1 MPNTIMEDYCM
12 EIREYEY
19 QGEKGILL
27 KDRDTMTNVFL
38 NNKELYELIVFLFEN
53 EVIEQYHPFDIR
65 I

>member
-27 KDRDTMTNVFL
+27 KDRSTMTNVFL
-38 NNKELYELIVFLFEN
+38 TDYELRDILLFLFNGDELLVD
-53 EVIEQYHPFDIR
+53 EISEFR
-65 I
+65 

>member
-1 MPNTIMEDYCM
+1 M

-38 NNKELYELIVFLFEN
+38 TWNEIDEITGFLFEHKPSIK
-53 EVIEQYHPFDIR
+53 EECF
-65 I
+65 

>member
-27 KDRDTMTNVFL
+27 KDRSTMTNVFL
-38 NNKELYELIVFLFEN
+38 TWDEIDEITGFLFEYKPIIK
-53 EVIEQYHPFDIR
+53 EECF
-65 I
+65 